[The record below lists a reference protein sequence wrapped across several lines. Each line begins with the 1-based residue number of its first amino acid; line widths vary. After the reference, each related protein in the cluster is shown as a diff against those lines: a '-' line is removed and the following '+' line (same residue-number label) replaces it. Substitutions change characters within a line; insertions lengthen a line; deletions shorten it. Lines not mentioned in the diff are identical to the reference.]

1 MERGALS
8 ILNYNHSCFPSEQ
21 HAKDF
26 ASHWIKAWNDHNIEA
41 IISHY
46 ADDVEYFS
54 VFSTKVSDN
63 PSGTLRGKVNVKEYL
78 ARGLAAY
85 PDLHF
90 ELFEVFLG
98 VTSVVLRYKSV
109 NNLIAA
115 EVFEFDDT
123 GLVKRVQ
130 CHYHRP

>member
-1 MERGALS
+1 M
-8 ILNYNHSCFPSEQ
+8 ITEQ
-21 HAKDF
+21 QARDF
-26 ASHWIKAWNDHNIEA
+26 ASHWIKAWNDHNIDA

-54 VFSTKVSDN
+54 VFLTRLSDN

-85 PDLHF
+85 PDLNF
-90 ELFEVFLG
+90 ELIEVFWG
-98 VTSVVLRYKSV
+98 VKSVVLRYKSV

-115 EVFEFDDT
+115 EVFEFNDT

-130 CHYHRP
+130 CHYNRS